1 MKINIQNLTD
11 GLHEIS
17 EQVEPLFVSKE
28 LQRFYPEICQVDVTL
43 DKFGK
48 DYRVDVHLTTTA
60 HYICHRCLSPYT
72 AKFDVRQ
79 RQLYQIGAV
88 PGGGDADIVELSTN
102 AIEIDISPL
111 MKEMIILNH
120 PIKMLCKEDCKGICP
135 NCGADWNHE
144 VCRCGEEVADPRW
157 EQLRK
162 LIK

>member
-11 GLHEIS
+11 GLHEVS
-17 EQVEPLFVSKE
+17 EQAEPLFVSEK
-28 LQRFYPEICQVDVTL
+28 LKRFYPELFQVDVTL

-48 DYRVDVHLTTTA
+48 DYRVDVHLRTTA

-72 AKFDVRQ
+72 SKFDVTQ
-79 RQLYQIGAV
+79 RQLYQAGPV
-88 PGGGDADIVELSTN
+88 RGGGDTDIIEISTN
-102 AIEIDISPL
+102 AIEIDLNPL
-111 MKEMIILNH
+111 MKEMVILNH

-135 NCGADWNHE
+135 NCGADLNHE
-144 VCRCGEEVADPRW
+144 ACRCGEEVIDPRW